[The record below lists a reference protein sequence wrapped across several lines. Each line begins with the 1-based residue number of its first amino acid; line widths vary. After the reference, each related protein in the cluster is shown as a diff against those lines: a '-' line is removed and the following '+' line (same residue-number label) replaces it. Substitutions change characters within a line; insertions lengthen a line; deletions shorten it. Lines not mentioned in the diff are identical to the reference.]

1 MRMGWSPGGVND
13 RPRRPG
19 AHRNEADLPAT
30 SEAPQRARRVV
41 RNALSGLMSAAYL
54 HEAAL
59 MVSELVTNSL
69 IHSGARAGDLLH
81 VAIDTSHETARVA
94 VTDPGPGFD
103 PTSSV
108 TSAETER
115 GRGLGIVESLSWRW
129 GVEPGPPTEVWFE
142 VPLRPA

>member
-1 MRMGWSPGGVND
+1 
-13 RPRRPG
+13 
-19 AHRNEADLPAT
+19 
-30 SEAPQRARRVV
+30 
-41 RNALSGLMSAAYL
+41 
-54 HEAAL
+54 

-69 IHSGARAGDLLH
+69 LHSGAQAEDRLH
-81 VAIDTSHETARVA
+81 VVVDTSHGMARVA

-108 TSAETER
+108 TSAEMER
-115 GRGLGIVESLSWRW
+115 GRGLGIVESLAWRW